1 MSMFKL
7 AVYGAIGYL
16 VYQTFF
22 ADSSPGSASRRS
34 QDHNGRRQGSHRP
47 SVADQ
52 GRVEQTEDSSG
63 TSVKHRVGRGVI

>member
-22 ADSSPGSASRRS
+22 ADSPTGPAARRS
-34 QDHNGRRQGSHRP
+34 HSRNGRRQASHRP
-47 SVADQ
+47 PV
-52 GRVEQTEDSSG
+52 
-63 TSVKHRVGRGVI
+63 VKQARGVI

>member
-22 ADSSPGSASRRS
+22 AESAGGSASRRS
-34 QDHNGRRQGSHRP
+34 HGHNGSRQGSHRP

-52 GRVEQTEDSSG
+52 GRVEETEDSTG

>member
-22 ADSSPGSASRRS
+22 ADSPTGAGSRRLHG
-34 QDHNGRRQGSHRP
+34 HNDRRQASHRP

-52 GRVEQTEDSSG
+52 GRVEETEDSSG